1 MGLGC
6 QVLDQQH
13 LSFSKTLCIL
23 SSAPCRKGS
32 QSLPCSALGR
42 SIPLLQKLQ
51 QHSKSSKQLWFR
63 TAQAQFQAIL
73 HLGSA
78 AQATRL
84 GSCKIRPLA
93 PGERGQSCTP
103 SFGGLWKS
111 TGPRLFTAS
120 ARLPSA
126 PRIRGPHPHKRL
138 PTSISPAAQGP
149 AQRSRAPGARGSRE
163 ARDGA
168 PPQRHVDQGSQTSA
182 NPCWACDASRA
193 PLRGAPAATGR
204 LRLAVHRHFI
214 YLLWS
219 LLSVCVQACARLSP
233 T

>member
-1 MGLGC
+1 MKHSHPAEAATA
-6 QVLDQQH
+6 QQ
-13 LSFSKTLCIL
+13 K
-23 SSAPCRKGS
+23 
-32 QSLPCSALGR
+32 
-42 SIPLLQKLQ
+42 Q
-51 QHSKSSKQLWFR
+51 QTVQDRFR

-84 GSCKIRPLA
+84 GSCKIGPLA
-93 PGERGQSCTP
+93 PGERGQSCAP

-111 TGPRLFTAS
+111 TALRLFTAS
-120 ARLPSA
+120 AQLPSA
-126 PRIRGPHPHKRL
+126 PRIRGPHPPKGL

-163 ARDGA
+163 APDGA

-182 NPCWACDASRA
+182 NPCWARDASRA

-204 LRLAVHRHFI
+204 LRLTVHRHFI

-219 LLSVCVQACARLSP
+219 LLLVCVQACARLSP